1 MYQNSDTFVNANSTT
16 DGVGCLPVTFTTY
29 QSTSGDL
36 SKTYEFG
43 TDGNITKEAAAKM
56 TEGVAMLDQM
66 VRIDDI
72 LRPIVQKLE
81 RREGR
86 R

>member
-1 MYQNSDTFVNANSTT
+1 MKNSRLSPNNQE
-16 DGVGCLPVTFTTY
+16 VGRLPVTFTTY

-36 SKTYEFG
+36 SKDYYKLG
-43 TDGNITKEAAAKM
+43 ADGSITKKTAAKM
-56 TEGVAMLDQM
+56 TEGAAMLDQM
-66 VRIDDI
+66 VRIDDV